1 MPPRTTTP
9 PTDTPTMTEM
19 LGIVDVSE
27 AAMGMGVVQ
36 LVAPAAPPVLHP
48 DGQFAH
54 VSESGL
60 LLKVSD
66 LHRAHFRVGGG
77 VVVYAPAAHIHCV
90 GFEGLGT

>member
-1 MPPRTTTP
+1 
-9 PTDTPTMTEM
+9 MTEM
-19 LGIVDVSE
+19 LGIVDASE
-27 AAMGMGVVQ
+27 VAMGILVVQ

-54 VSESGL
+54 ASESGL

-66 LHRAHFRVGGG
+66 LHGSHFRVGGD
-77 VVVYAPAAHIHCV
+77 VTVYAPAAHMHCV